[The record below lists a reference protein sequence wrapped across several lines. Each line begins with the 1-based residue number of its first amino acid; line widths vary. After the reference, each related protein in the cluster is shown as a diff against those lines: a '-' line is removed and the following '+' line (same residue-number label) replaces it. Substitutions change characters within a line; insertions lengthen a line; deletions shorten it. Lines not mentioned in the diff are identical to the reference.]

1 MRSICNR
8 GIPVVHVG
16 VEVLKEKQREFSA
29 FAEPAIGKSNSVGF
43 NESCRRGFMR
53 IAAHIGFFLLSVSI
67 CQLEAVIIP
76 VTLQRQGQGL
86 IAAGLQI
93 VGDDIQ
99 PVRECKITPNGIQ
112 ALTG

>member
-1 MRSICNR
+1 
-8 GIPVVHVG
+8 
-16 VEVLKEKQREFSA
+16 
-29 FAEPAIGKSNSVGF
+29 
-43 NESCRRGFMR
+43 MR

-99 PVRECKITPNGIQ
+99 PVRECKITPPEAGHEPER
-112 ALTG
+112 